1 MHRMM
6 QPAFFFN
13 HGLSLFEGHCHYSGS
28 LLNKYNARFMGD
40 GALLVFGWVFLET
53 RRSRKITKNT
63 TQTLTIMASMSTRLR
78 HILINLGINY
88 IIIHHI
94 MPLGTLIYGGFAVDE
109 RIWSLVNS
117 HRGRTLTN
125 PNG

>member
-1 MHRMM
+1 M
-6 QPAFFFN
+6 
-13 HGLSLFEGHCHYSGS
+13 
-28 LLNKYNARFMGD
+28 
-40 GALLVFGWVFLET
+40 
-53 RRSRKITKNT
+53 
-63 TQTLTIMASMSTRLR
+63 
-78 HILINLGINY
+78 NLGINY

>member
-1 MHRMM
+1 
-6 QPAFFFN
+6 
-13 HGLSLFEGHCHYSGS
+13 
-28 LLNKYNARFMGD
+28 
-40 GALLVFGWVFLET
+40 
-53 RRSRKITKNT
+53 
-63 TQTLTIMASMSTRLR
+63 MSTRLR

>member
-1 MHRMM
+1 
-6 QPAFFFN
+6 
-13 HGLSLFEGHCHYSGS
+13 
-28 LLNKYNARFMGD
+28 MGD
-40 GALLVFGWVFLET
+40 GALLVFGWVFSET